1 MGIGFLFLFGDI
13 CVRPVMFLSREEL
26 EQRVIQL
33 ENENKIL
40 RKESKELRN
49 ENKDLRD
56 QLNKLVDAFEKL
68 QNEFRKYKNENTPSG
83 SLPPFLKP
91 KIDIKKE
98 KNNIENKPPK
108 DNIRNARPKVDRKK
122 RLSLKKCPDCGGL
135 VHEERAKPRR
145 RMVIRLELPQIENTE
160 YFIPRYWC
168 GNCHKEVS
176 PQVPNALPNSK
187 YDLTVALLISTMYV
201 GMNLSYGKIAE
212 FLHILGLNI
221 SKAAAYNI
229 QLSLKEYLS
238 DDYDQLKARIFAAKA
253 KCKDETSW
261 RHNGKLNWVWIATTL
276 KDVCYWIESSRS
288 SKTAREIF
296 EGDRGIDTT
305 DGYSAYDNIGK
316 KTIQRDWSHMIRK
329 WKNPSRLFNTTEE
342 TEDYKRIFG
351 KVRKLYHNAK
361 VELLEVGHSP
371 QLREKYEVQLFDAL
385 LSSKYRNKNID
396 YVMNYIMHYNTD
408 WFTFLEHEGVEPTSN
423 RAERGLRH
431 VVIKRKISQQT
442 KSDESRQNYAM
453 QVSLYMTSRLQEQN
467 YFGYL
472 KGVVDRSLMK
482 R

>member
-1 MGIGFLFLFGDI
+1 MS
-13 CVRPVMFLSREEL
+13 LSREEL

-40 RKESKELRN
+40 RKEGKELRN

-56 QLNKLVDAFEKL
+56 QLNKLVDAFDKL

-91 KIDIKKE
+91 KIDIREE
-98 KNNIENKPPK
+98 KDNARGKPPK
-108 DNIRNARPKVDRKK
+108 DNIRNARPKVDRKRK
-122 RLSLKKCPDCGGL
+122 LTLKKCPDCGGK
-135 VHEERAKPRR
+135 VHKQKAKSRK

-160 YFIPRYWC
+160 YTIPRYWC
-168 GNCHKEVS
+168 GNCHKEVN

-229 QLSLKEYLS
+229 QLSLKEYLG
-238 DDYDQLKARIFAAKA
+238 DDYDQLKARISAAA
-253 KCKDETSW
+253 TKCKDETSW

-276 KDVCYWIESSRS
+276 KEACYWIESSRS

-296 EGDRGIDTT
+296 KNDNGIDTA

-316 KTIQRDWSHMIRK
+316 KVIQRDWSHLIRK
-329 WKNPSRLFNTTEE
+329 LKNPPRLFNTSEE
-342 TEDYKRIFG
+342 AEDYKRI
-351 KVRKLYHNAK
+351 VRRVQKLYHNAK
-361 VELLEVGHSP
+361 VELLEVGHSTE
-371 QLREKYEVQLFDAL
+371 LRERYEKKLFDIL
-385 LSSKYRNKNID
+385 LSSKYRNKNINFIT
-396 YVMNYIMHYNTD
+396 NYAMHYNTD

-423 RAERGLRH
+423 CAERGLRH
-431 VVIKRKISQQT
+431 VVIKRKVSQHT
-442 KSDESRQNYAM
+442 VSDESRQNYAM
-453 QVSLYMTSRLQEQN
+453 QVSLYMTSKLQEQN
-467 YFGYL
+467 YFDYL
-472 KGVVDRSLMK
+472 KSAVDRSLMK